1 MLPELSISESL
12 SSNCPDLRLG
22 LLYASI
28 QVADRPAA
36 LDTFLEEVNRGIE
49 LKMTAESVRTHPVIA
64 ATRAAYKKLGK
75 DPSRYRPS
83 AEALMRRAVSG
94 KGLYKVSNAV
104 DALNAVSLR
113 TGFSIGGYDAD
124 QIQGPIKADVGLES
138 DDYEG
143 IGRGPLNIN
152 GLTVLRD
159 DLGPFGCPTSDSMR
173 TRVQPHTRNFLMVFF
188 DYDAKGNIQE
198 AFDMSR
204 QVLSDYAQGADFQQR
219 IHP

>member
-1 MLPELSISESL
+1 MLPEVSISAPL
-12 SSNCPDLRLG
+12 SSSCPDLRLG
-22 LLYASI
+22 LLHASV

-36 LDTFLEEVNRGIE
+36 LDTFLEEVCRGIE

-124 QIQGPIKADVGLES
+124 QIQGAIKADVGLES

-143 IGRGPLNIN
+143 IGRGALNIN

-159 DLGPFGCPTSDSMR
+159 ELGPFGCPTSDSMR
-173 TRVQPHTRNFLMVFF
+173 TRVQAHTRNFLMVFF
-188 DYDAKGNIQE
+188 DYDGAGNIQE

-204 QVLSDYAQGADFQQR
+204 QVLQDYAQGADFQQR